1 MSTQYLPCKIILQSH
16 RKAYPQQTHL
26 YCVNTLLRPQMM
38 DRCVHQPR
46 QASKILS
53 SRNMELELKNS
64 HQAGTKRLVNL
75 GVREQIDIFCP
86 LHKEA
91 EKNNIQR

>member
-1 MSTQYLPCKIILQSH
+1 
-16 RKAYPQQTHL
+16 
-26 YCVNTLLRPQMM
+26 
-38 DRCVHQPR
+38 
-46 QASKILS
+46 
-53 SRNMELELKNS
+53 MELELKNS

-91 EKNNIQR
+91 EKKQHTEIMSIYIFYCWRTKSNQIPY

>member
-1 MSTQYLPCKIILQSH
+1 
-16 RKAYPQQTHL
+16 
-26 YCVNTLLRPQMM
+26 
-38 DRCVHQPR
+38 
-46 QASKILS
+46 
-53 SRNMELELKNS
+53 MELELKNS